1 MFHFLSLFLL
11 FLIGWMSQLAAQE
24 VGDSADLITPSED
37 PEEVQ
42 EILDELAVH
51 ELEEDE
57 RYLLHPANTSSP
69 RDTIVSF
76 IKLTQRFHDLI
87 SDEDYSP
94 EDRIEVMHLFGE
106 IQDFFDM
113 RGVPPSLR
121 ADYASAAGIYLR
133 EIIDRVGLPD
143 LQHIP
148 GEIAMRAAIAEGQP
162 ARWQIPGLPFEIV
175 RVDSGPD
182 EGRYLFTEETLREAK
197 TVFQRVRDMPYISES
212 AKDFY
217 YYFFLTPNPII
228 PAEWIDALP
237 KWMLKDYYEQTLW
250 QWFSMFA
257 IILIAAFSVW
267 LLRRLLKRIS
277 RNRSKLF
284 QHVCMLF
291 VPTYSIVI
299 SLVAYDLIDDKI
311 FITGE
316 VFQVVT
322 YILYL
327 VLLANG
333 IVVTFVFGTVICDLV
348 TRSER
353 FDGRTFDSHLA
364 RIGIRIGSIIVCLAV
379 LIQGLQQI
387 GFSLAT
393 VIAGAGVTGLAVAL
407 AAQSTLRNI
416 FGSLM
421 ILIDRPFRVGQRIIV
436 GDHDGTVEEI
446 GLRST
451 RIRLLNGHVT
461 SIPNERMA
469 DAEIENVGLRPY
481 IRRVSSLHLAHGMP
495 IEKVNRAVKI
505 IRELLAPHEVSE
517 SGIHSSD
524 DPNAPINYADF
535 PPRVFFNEFNRD
547 SLNILMIYWYHPPEY
562 WNFLEFSQQLNEQI
576 IDRFRE
582 EGIEFAFPTHTVH
595 IAGTKAA
602 PFPQIEADD
611 GREEKKEGC
620 EEEDGRMQE

>member
-1 MFHFLSLFLL
+1 MQ
-11 FLIGWMSQLAAQE
+11 G
-24 VGDSADLITPSED
+24 
-37 PEEVQ
+37 
-42 EILDELAVH
+42 ILDELASH

-87 SDEDYSP
+87 SSEDYSP

-113 RGVPPSLR
+113 RNVPPSLR

-143 LQHIP
+143 LDHIP

-162 ARWQIPGLPFEIV
+162 ARWQIPGLPFEIA
-175 RVDSGPD
+175 RVNSGPE
-182 EGRYLFTEETLREAK
+182 EGRYLFTENTLLEAK
-197 TVFQRVRDMPYISES
+197 AVFQRVREMPYVSEA

-237 KWMLKDYYEQTLW
+237 DWMLRDFYEQTVW

-257 IILIAAFSVW
+257 VILIAAFSVW
-267 LLRRLLKRIS
+267 LLRKVLKRIS
-277 RNRSKLF
+277 RERSALF
-284 QHVCMLF
+284 RHLCMLI
-291 VPTYSIVI
+291 VPSSAIGV
-299 SLVAYDLIDDKI
+299 SLLGYNLIDDKI

-322 YILYL
+322 YLLYL
-327 VLLANG
+327 VLLASG
-333 IVVTFVFGTVICDLV
+333 IIVTFVLGTVICDLV

-353 FDGRTFDSHLA
+353 FEGRTFDSHLA
-364 RIGIRIGSIIVCLAV
+364 RIGIRIGSIIVCLGV

-436 GDHDGTVEEI
+436 SGHDGTVEEI

-481 IRRVSSLHLAHGMP
+481 IRRVSSIHLAHGMP
-495 IEKVNRAVKI
+495 IEKVNRAVEI
-505 IRELLAPHEVSE
+505 IRKLLEPHEVSE
-517 SGIHSSD
+517 GGIHASD

-562 WNFLEFSQQLNEQI
+562 WNFLEFSQRINEEI
-576 IDRFRE
+576 LEKFRE
-582 EGIEFAFPTHTVH
+582 EEIEFAFPTRTVH
-595 IAGTKAA
+595 IAGTKAT
-602 PFPQIEADD
+602 PFPQIE
-611 GREEKKEGC
+611 GEEK
-620 EEEDGRMQE
+620 

>member
-1 MFHFLSLFLL
+1 M
-11 FLIGWMSQLAAQE
+11 
-24 VGDSADLITPSED
+24 ITPSED
-37 PEEVQ
+37 PQEVRD
-42 EILDELAVH
+42 ILDELASH
-51 ELEEDE
+51 ELEEEE

-69 RDTIVSF
+69 RDTIISF

-87 SDEDYSP
+87 SSEDYSP

-113 RGVPPSLR
+113 QNIPPSLR

-143 LQHIP
+143 LEHIP
-148 GEIAMRAAIAEGQP
+148 GEIAMRDAIAEGQP
-162 ARWQIPGLPFEIV
+162 ARWQIPGLPFEIS
-175 RVDSGPD
+175 RVNSGPD
-182 EGRYLFTEETLREAK
+182 EGRYLFTESTLREAK
-197 TVFQRVRDMPYISES
+197 SVFQRVRNMPYVSEA

-217 YYFFLTPNPII
+217 YHFFLTPNPLI

-237 KWMLKDYYEQTLW
+237 AWMLTDYWEQTVW
-250 QWFSMFA
+250 QWFSMVA
-257 IILIAAFSVW
+257 VILIAVLSVW
-267 LLRRLLKRIS
+267 LLRKILKLIS
-277 RNRSKLF
+277 QERSKLF
-284 QHVCMLF
+284 RHVCMLC
-291 VPTYSIVI
+291 VPTYAIGV
-299 SLVAYDLIDDKI
+299 SLLAYNLIDDKI

-327 VLLANG
+327 VLLACG
-333 IVVTFVFGTVICDLV
+333 IVVTFVLGTVICDVV
-348 TRSER
+348 TRSDR
-353 FDGRTFDSHLA
+353 FEGRTFDSHLA

-436 GDHDGTVEEI
+436 GSHDGVVEEI

-481 IRRVSSLHLAHGMP
+481 IRRVSSIHLAHGMP
-495 IEKVNRAVKI
+495 IEKVNRAVEL
-505 IRELLAPHEVSE
+505 IRGILEPHQVSE
-517 SGIHSSD
+517 GGIHSSD

-547 SLNILMIYWYHPPEY
+547 SLNLLMIYWYHPPEY
-562 WNFLEFSQQLNEQI
+562 WDFLEFSQRINEEI
-576 IDRFRE
+576 IEKFRE
-582 EGIEFAFPTHTVH
+582 EGIEFAFPTRTVH
-595 IAGTKAA
+595 IAGTTAT
-602 PFPQIEADD
+602 PFPQIEADP
-611 GREEKKEGC
+611 GEGQEKENEVVGERSEE
-620 EEEDGRMQE
+620 